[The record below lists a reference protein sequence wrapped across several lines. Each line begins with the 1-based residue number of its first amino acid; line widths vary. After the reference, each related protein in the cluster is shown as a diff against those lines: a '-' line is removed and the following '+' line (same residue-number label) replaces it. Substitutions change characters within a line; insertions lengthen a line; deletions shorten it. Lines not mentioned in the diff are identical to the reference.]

1 MEEDR
6 FDEEMRGIALTVE
19 EVLNHTE
26 DEEIVSRLEFVV
38 SSLTNLQGFY
48 REALEKRT
56 AAPDEEEEFRLRY
69 ARLAGL
75 SEQFTALGRKR
86 PESSCGTFKAQQ
98 VNLVLL
104 PLKEMLEKD
113 MELELSL
120 ISEEGEQSYSDV
132 SLLIQCYMDLCS
144 AFALQHYNIKYDV
157 RGHEVS
163 SRGYGYGH
171 R

>member
-1 MEEDR
+1 MAEDR
-6 FDEEMRGIALTVE
+6 FDEEMHGVALTLE

-26 DEEIVSRLEFVV
+26 DEGIISRLESVIG
-38 SSLTNLQGFY
+38 SLTNLRAFY
-48 REALEKRT
+48 REALEKKG
-56 AAPDEEEEFRLRY
+56 AALDEKEEFQLRY

-75 SEQFTALGRKR
+75 AEQFTALGRKR

-98 VNLVLL
+98 VNGVLL

-120 ISEEGEQSYSDV
+120 VSEEGEQSYSDV
-132 SLLIQCYMDLCS
+132 YLLIQCYLDLCS
-144 AFALQHYNIKYDV
+144 AFAQRHYNIKYDI
-157 RGHEVS
+157 RGREVS
-163 SRGYGYGH
+163 SWGYGYGH

>member
-1 MEEDR
+1 MAGDR
-6 FDEEMRGIALTVE
+6 FDEEMSGIALTVHE
-19 EVLNHTE
+19 ILNHTE
-26 DEEIVSRLEFVV
+26 DEGIISRLESVIA
-38 SSLTNLQGFY
+38 SLTNLQGFY
-48 REALEKRT
+48 REALEKK
-56 AAPDEEEEFRLRY
+56 AAAADGKEEFQLRY

-98 VNLVLL
+98 VNRVLL

-144 AFALQHYNIKYDV
+144 SYASRKYRLKYDI
-157 RGHEVS
+157 RGRELS
-163 SRGYGYGH
+163 SSGYGYGH